1 MKIQPETGVLT
12 PLYTYI
18 GKSDGSL
25 KQAPPTDS
33 PAGSLRK
40 SAKCVGV
47 AYFISTS
54 ELPGTTDI
62 DGIFHEGAD

>member
-1 MKIQPETGVLT
+1 MKNQCEVRAPR
-12 PLYTYI
+12 PLHTSI

-25 KQAPPTDS
+25 KQAPPTGS
-33 PAGSLRK
+33 PGGPLRN
-40 SAKCVGV
+40 SAKCGGV
-47 AYFISTS
+47 AHLIRTS

>member
-1 MKIQPETGVLT
+1 MQTQREMEVLS
-12 PLYTYI
+12 PLYTSI

-33 PAGSLRK
+33 PAGPLRK
-40 SAKCVGV
+40 LAQCGGV
-47 AYFISTS
+47 AHLISSS
-54 ELPGTTDI
+54 ELPGTI

>member
-1 MKIQPETGVLT
+1 MKNQCEVKALR
-12 PLYTYI
+12 PLHTSI
-18 GKSDGSL
+18 GKSDRSL

-33 PAGSLRK
+33 PAGTLRK
-40 SAKCVGV
+40 SAKCGGV
-47 AYFISTS
+47 AHLISTS

>member
-1 MKIQPETGVLT
+1 MKTQREMGVLS
-12 PLYTYI
+12 PLYTSI

-40 SAKCVGV
+40 SEKCGGV
-47 AYFISTS
+47 AHLISS
-54 ELPGTTDI
+54 GELPGTI

>member
-1 MKIQPETGVLT
+1 MKTQREMGVLS
-12 PLYTYI
+12 PLYTSV
-18 GKSDGSL
+18 GKSDSSL

-40 SAKCVGV
+40 SAKCGGV
-47 AYFISTS
+47 AHLISAS
-54 ELPGTTDI
+54 KLPATADV